1 MVSRVLCVGRNS
13 VDFVF
18 DVDLGHVRADAKQRT
33 SDPAVLIG
41 GQCVNAAV
49 TLAALGGHVAY
60 AGVVGDD
67 ASGAS
72 VVEFLAGRG
81 IAVDAIEK
89 AKGLANPCAYIL
101 VDSKSGERGIVETA
115 PAAFPGHSGKIA
127 DEIWAT
133 TAQLYFDGHETE
145 ASIALAHEAMARGV
159 PTTTD
164 VEVVT
169 PQTRVLLTLVETVIV
184 PKSVAVEIAGSDR
197 PADMLAALAAL
208 GGHRHIVTMGA
219 AGAVGALRGA
229 APVTIAAERVHVVDT
244 TGAGDAFHAG
254 FIFADMAGAS
264 FASAMQFATRV
275 AALACKYRGP
285 SADADALA
293 KLGNT
298 ANRGTW
304 TS

>member
-18 DVDLGHVRADAKQRT
+18 DIDLGSVRADSKQRT
-33 SDPAVLIG
+33 TDPVALIG

-72 VVEFLAGRG
+72 VIEFLVGRG
-81 IAVDAIEK
+81 IAVAAIEK

-101 VDSKSGERGIVETA
+101 VDSKSGERSIVETA
-115 PAAFPGHSGKIA
+115 STTFPRHSGKIA

-133 TAQLYFDGHETE
+133 TAQLYFDGHETD
-145 ASIALAHEAMARGV
+145 ASIALAHEAISRGV

-169 PQTRVLLTLVETVIV
+169 PQTRTLLTLVETAIV
-184 PKSVAVEIAGSDR
+184 PKSVAAEIAGSDK
-197 PADMLAALAAL
+197 PADMLAGLAAL

-219 AGAVGALRGA
+219 DGAVGALRGGA
-229 APVTIAAERVHVVDT
+229 SVTVAAERAHVVDT

-264 FASAMQFATRV
+264 FAKAMRFAARV
-275 AALACKYRGP
+275 AALACEYRGP
-285 SADADALA
+285 SADAIVLA
-293 KLGNT
+293 KLGLT
-298 ANRGTW
+298 ASRETW
-304 TS
+304 IS